1 VSALAQQ
8 YQGQA
13 KVIHINV
20 DDPAAQA
27 FLKQY
32 NVRGTPTIVL
42 MDRHGHVAAN
52 VPGFPGKAAVADALD
67 KLVAE
72 Q

>member
-1 VSALAQQ
+1 MSAIAQQ
-8 YQGQA
+8 YQGKA
-13 KVIHINV
+13 KVIHINI

-42 MDRHGHVAAN
+42 LDRHGHVASN
-52 VPGFPGKAAVADALD
+52 VPGFPGEQPVTQALNT
-67 KLVAE
+67 LVA
-72 Q
+72 QP

>member
-8 YQGQA
+8 YQGKAQ
-13 KVIHINV
+13 VIHINV

-42 MDRHGHVAAN
+42 IDRHGHVASN
-52 VPGFPGKAAVADALD
+52 VPGFPGKTAVADALD